1 MTSYEIGS
9 NSSRYPYDYSF
20 VTDGT
25 NGEYT
30 DQTESS
36 FILPTITAADA
47 NKFLEVNDTATGY
60 QYTEIEGELPP
71 QAGQTG
77 KFLETNGTSVFW
89 DTVNQVPGIT
99 GGVAGQYL
107 TNNGSTASWGVISQ
121 VPSQAG
127 NANRLLTTD
136 GTTPSWT
143 DAPVLTSL
151 VTSGNITL
159 SNGNSQFSQ
168 LRRNDNVNLVLQDD
182 GSGTRTMT
190 FNIGNLSTTRRRL
203 FIQQGTVTVENS
215 KFVVSD
221 SSQIHSI
228 AGVLNLSTAGSASA
242 PTLMFG
248 DNTDT
253 PVASRTGIWGSDNVI
268 RFGTDGTE
276 RVTIRNDGLTVPD
289 GSTAAP
295 SYSFENSTNS
305 GLVRTSVGTDNG
317 IGFVANGTQICSVV
331 GGNFRLSGGASIR
344 NNVSNPS
351 ANIQF
356 VGGTGGATGYIQ
368 LSFSDSSTGTVA
380 TYRLG
385 NGTNWPATETIMSR
399 LVGGTGTNEIFIT
412 EHGNTYFRFL
422 GATGTGATL
431 PTRVQR
437 VEINNS
443 GMSVSGDL
451 TVSGTIS
458 GNISTPSLVKKV
470 EVVPGGTASAY
481 IYNSSNTSPATLLLS
496 ENITENKLVTLD
508 NMGAS
513 FDGFEM
519 EYQILGN
526 SNDMQY
532 GVRFTLVQPRG
543 YIFPRDGRP
552 VIKNTTANYTTATD
566 NLFQNITNNF
576 RVRATFVWAGS
587 AANCY
592 WIVRDITEYGR
603 IVAGRFTSTGDYT
616 INLNSPRYLI
626 LNRNTSTRNII
637 FPDLKQSSSWLGEA
651 GGFEMRIVSY
661 IFGGTGPDIT
671 FTNGATAGSGTQMVV
686 IGSGAAEN
694 KAPGESIT
702 AFSGSLARQYDCVFT
717 ELIGGQFGWLLT
729 RYGG

>member
-89 DTVNQVPGIT
+89 DTVNQVPGAT
-99 GGVAGQYL
+99 AGNSGQYL
-107 TNNGSTASWGVISQ
+107 TN
-121 VPSQAG
+121 
-127 NANRLLTTD
+127 
-136 GTTPSWT
+136 
-143 DAPVLTSL
+143 
-151 VTSGNITL
+151 
-159 SNGNSQFSQ
+159 
-168 LRRNDNVNLVLQDD
+168 
-182 GSGTRTMT
+182 
-190 FNIGNLSTTRRRL
+190 
-203 FIQQGTVTVENS
+203 
-215 KFVVSD
+215 
-221 SSQIHSI
+221 
-228 AGVLNLSTAGSASA
+228 
-242 PTLMFG
+242 
-248 DNTDT
+248 
-253 PVASRTGIWGSDNVI
+253 
-268 RFGTDGTE
+268 
-276 RVTIRNDGLTVPD
+276 D
-289 GSTAAP
+289 GSTARWASNPTLVNNVLTCSVPINITHTGVTGDCSIRFNDPDNNSGINGADNTIELVAGGTVRLRCNANGVVALSRVTCVNGVADSDGIMGANMASSGIRFLRTINNPISGQELNQVIMRACGTNCLTVSGNMITSGAAP
-295 SYSFENSTNS
+295 VADSQKIDVAVPMLLSDGTTGAVALGFINSTNS
-305 GLVRTSVGTDNG
+305 GLVRALVGADNG
-317 IGFVANGTQICSVV
+317 IGFVANGTQVCSIV
-331 GGNFRLSGGASIR
+331 GGNIRLSGGSSLR

-351 ANIQF
+351 SNIQF
-356 VGGTGGATGYIQ
+356 IGSTGGATGNIQ
-368 LSFSDSSTGTVA
+368 MTFVDNYSGVVNTA
-380 TYRLG
+380 QYRLG
-385 NGTNWPATETIMSR
+385 NGENFQATETVMSR
-399 LVGGTGTNEIFIT
+399 LRGGTGTNEIFAT

-422 GATGTGATL
+422 GATGTGANL
-431 PTRVQR
+431 PARVQR

-451 TVSGTIS
+451 TVSGNIS
-458 GNISTPSLVKKV
+458 GNISTPSLLKKV
-470 EVVPGGTASAY
+470 EIVPGGTASAY
-481 IYNSSNTSPATLLLS
+481 IYTTSNTSPATLLLS

-543 YIFPRDGRP
+543 FIFPRDGRP

-603 IVAGRFTSTGDYT
+603 IVTGRFTSTGDYT

-686 IGSGAAEN
+686 IGSGSAEN

>member
-1 MTSYEIGS
+1 MITSG
-9 NSSRYPYDYSF
+9 
-20 VTDGT
+20 
-25 NGEYT
+25 
-30 DQTESS
+30 
-36 FILPTITAADA
+36 AAPVADSQKIDVA
-47 NKFLEVNDTATGY
+47 
-60 QYTEIEGELPP
+60 
-71 QAGQTG
+71 
-77 KFLETNGTSVFW
+77 
-89 DTVNQVPGIT
+89 VPM
-99 GGVAGQYL
+99 
-107 TNNGSTASWGVISQ
+107 
-121 VPSQAG
+121 
-127 NANRLLTTD
+127 LLSD
-136 GTTPSWT
+136 GTTG
-143 DAPVLTSL
+143 AVAL
-151 VTSGNITL
+151 G
-159 SNGNSQFSQ
+159 
-168 LRRNDNVNLVLQDD
+168 
-182 GSGTRTMT
+182 
-190 FNIGNLSTTRRRL
+190 
-203 FIQQGTVTVENS
+203 FI
-215 KFVVSD
+215 
-221 SSQIHSI
+221 
-228 AGVLNLSTAGSASA
+228 
-242 PTLMFG
+242 
-248 DNTDT
+248 
-253 PVASRTGIWGSDNVI
+253 
-268 RFGTDGTE
+268 
-276 RVTIRNDGLTVPD
+276 
-289 GSTAAP
+289 
-295 SYSFENSTNS
+295 NSTNS
-305 GLVRTSVGTDNG
+305 GLVRALVGADNG
-317 IGFVANGTQICSVV
+317 IGFVANGTQVCSIV
-331 GGNFRLSGGASIR
+331 GGNIRLSGGSSLR

-351 ANIQF
+351 SNIQF
-356 VGGTGGATGYIQ
+356 IGSTGGATGNIQ
-368 LSFSDSSTGTVA
+368 MTFVDNYSGVVNTA
-380 TYRLG
+380 QYRLG
-385 NGTNWPATETIMSR
+385 NGENFQATETVMSR
-399 LVGGTGTNEIFIT
+399 LRGGTGTNEIFAT

-422 GATGTGATL
+422 GATGTGANL
-431 PTRVQR
+431 PARVQR

-451 TVSGTIS
+451 TVSGNIS
-458 GNISTPSLVKKV
+458 GNISTPSLLKKV
-470 EVVPGGTASAY
+470 EIVPGGTASAY
-481 IYNSSNTSPATLLLS
+481 IYTTSNTSPATLLLS

-543 YIFPRDGRP
+543 FIFPRDGRP

-603 IVAGRFTSTGDYT
+603 IVTGRFTSTGDYT

-686 IGSGAAEN
+686 IGSGSAEN

>member
-25 NGEYT
+25 NSEYT
-30 DQTESS
+30 DTTETS

-60 QYTEIEGELPP
+60 QYTGIEGELPP

-77 KFLETNGTSVFW
+77 NFLQTNGTDVSW
-89 DTVNQVPGIT
+89 QSVNQVPGIT
-99 GGVAGQYL
+99 GGVANQYL
-107 TNNGSTASWGVISQ
+107 TNDGSTASWGVISQ

-136 GTTPSWT
+136 GSTASWT
-143 DAPVLTSL
+143 NAPSVSSLTS
-151 VTSGNITL
+151 SGNIIL
-159 SNGNSQFSQ
+159 SNNGCE
-168 LRRNDNVNLVLQDD
+168 LRRSANLFMSVAD
-182 GSGTRTMT
+182 SGTGTGRNFQFFAGVASGSAVRRFFVSAGEVAVDNSAFSVTRTD
-190 FNIGNLSTTRRRL
+190 
-203 FIQQGTVTVENS
+203 V
-215 KFVVSD
+215 
-221 SSQIHSI
+221 IHSI
-228 AGVLNLSTAGSASA
+228 AGILNLPTSGSASA

-253 PVASRTGIWGSDNVI
+253 PVASRSGIWGTNDVI

-305 GLVRTSVGTDNG
+305 GLVRTVVGTDNG
-317 IGFVANGTQICSVV
+317 IGFVANGTQVFSVV
-331 GGNFRLSGGASIR
+331 GGNIRLSGGSSIR
-344 NNVSNPS
+344 NNVGIPS
-351 ANIQF
+351 SNIQF
-356 VGGTGGATGYIQ
+356 IGSTGGATGYIQ
-368 LSFSDSSTGTVA
+368 SSFSDSTTGTSA

-385 NGTNWPATETIMSR
+385 NGTNWPATETVMSR
-399 LVGGTGTNEIFIT
+399 LVGGTGTNEIFAT

-422 GATGTGATL
+422 GATGTGANL

-437 VEINNS
+437 VEINNG
-443 GMSVSGDL
+443 GMSISGDL
-451 TVSGTIS
+451 TVSGNIS
-458 GNISTPSLVKKV
+458 GNISTPSLLKKV
-470 EVVPGGTASAY
+470 EIVPGGTASAY
-481 IYNSSNTSPATLLLS
+481 VYNTSNTSPATLLLS

-603 IVAGRFTSTGDYT
+603 IVTGRFTSTGDYT

-651 GGFEMRIVSY
+651 GGFEMRVVSY